1 MAFKKSNNLDY
12 WGWISLGALF
22 SFFGA
27 REILTGESYLYH
39 GDVIIHAWYG
49 WVELHAGIWILFLSI
64 RALWRNKKNP
74 ESESARNLTL
84 DEEAAH
90 AEAQLDA
97 MYLREHGEPPQK
109 PNKDPHAEDT
119 NASE

>member
-1 MAFKKSNNLDY
+1 MLGMAGLNY
-12 WGWISLGALF
+12 MQ
-22 SFFGA
+22 
-27 REILTGESYLYH
+27 ESGYYF
-39 GDVIIHAWYG
+39 YPY
-49 WVELHAGIWILFLSI
+49 E
-64 RALWRNKKNP
+64 RNKKNP